1 MLSFAETDAIRG
13 YNRPPSKEISMTPP
27 RASAIVLAALSALAM
42 LADIAAAGGHAIR
55 RDRGYDGLDRGTV
68 TAVSKFGNGS
78 VTAPVRMTA
87 NGPQVRHPGGAW
99 YYCRRSCS
107 ETLRVETVDVFE
119 AQAGYGAE
127 CGVLGCLELVWP
139 R

>member
-1 MLSFAETDAIRG
+1 
-13 YNRPPSKEISMTPP
+13 MTLP
-27 RASAIVLAALSALAM
+27 RASSMALAAVAGVAL
-42 LADIAAAGGHAIR
+42 LAETAAAGGHGIR
-55 RDRGYDGLDRGTV
+55 RNYGDNGLERGTV
-68 TAVSKFGNGS
+68 TAVSRFGNGS